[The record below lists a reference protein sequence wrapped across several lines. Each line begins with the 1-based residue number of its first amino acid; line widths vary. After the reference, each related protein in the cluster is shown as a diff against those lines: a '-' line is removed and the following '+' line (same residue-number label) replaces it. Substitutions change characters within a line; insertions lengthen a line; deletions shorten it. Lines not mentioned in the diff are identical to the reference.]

1 MSSVSKNIKRLRLS
15 SGMTQ
20 DQLAAELHVTRQAVS
35 NWENGKT
42 QPDLETLRS
51 LADVFETDE
60 MELIY
65 GKKTP
70 LRGLEEYPH
79 NKGIRI
85 RITVLFGSLAI
96 IFLLVRLIWLPQ
108 SLVKYS
114 YYRFHMGP
122 VYASLL
128 FVRPFLTVAICLFAL
143 SLMSIWK
150 DIRIKSR
157 ISKNLFLTMAI
168 TCVILYYGL
177 LLLLFWRSQSFLPL
191 PGFLFDLSVAMYFNP
206 EYIFSVIGI
215 AAFLGLN
222 R

>member
-60 MELIY
+60 MEVIY

-70 LRGLEEYPH
+70 LRGLEEYPQ
-79 NKGIRI
+79 NRALRI
-85 RITVLFGSLAI
+85 RITILFGSLAI

-108 SLVKYS
+108 SLVEYS

-128 FVRPFLTVAICLFAL
+128 FVRPFLTVTICLFAL

-177 LLLLFWRSQSFLPL
+177 LLLLFWRSHSFLPL